1 MSYGVSSDLQYTELL
16 FDSAGT
22 TFSGQANS
30 PTNDWPFFYFTTKNF
45 DMAAI
50 KVLQMEIPNVF
61 DTVNSVNQTFIY
73 NNGVNNLITIAVGNP
88 TGAQLATALQTAISA
103 ISAGFTV
110 TWDSATL
117 KFTFTQ
123 ALAISWSLVFP
134 SKLTMYATLGFSVL
148 ETYTATGAASTI
160 VSPNIAQITGPY
172 YLNLNSRTAGP
183 FIECNSTDGAP
194 GGGINPTIC
203 RIPIDVNKGAVIF
216 YKDPTPDMWF
226 DFIGSRFQYLDFY
239 LTLGNDQNTVPLDM
253 KGAPWSIKLGVLTQ
267 RKAAGADR
275 AVQIGA

>member
-1 MSYGVSSDLQYTELL
+1 MSYGVDSTLQYTELL
-16 FDSAGT
+16 FDSPGT
-22 TFSGQANS
+22 TFSGQAG
-30 PTNDWPFFYFTTKNF
+30 TAVNDWPFYYFTTKNF

-50 KVLQMEIPNVF
+50 KVISMEIPNVF
-61 DTVNSVNQTFIY
+61 DTVNSVSRTFIY
-73 NNGVNNLITIAVGNP
+73 NNGADNTITIATGNP
-88 TGAQLATALQTAISA
+88 TGAQLATAIQSAISA
-103 ISAGFTV
+103 ISAGFTC

-123 ALAISWSLVFP
+123 ALAISWSLKFP

-148 ETYTATGAASTI
+148 GSYTATGAASTI
-160 VSPNIAQITGPY
+160 VSANIAQITGPY
-172 YLNLNSRTAGP
+172 YLQLNSRTAGP
-183 FIECNSTDGAP
+183 FIECNSTDGNP

-253 KGAPWSIKLGVLTQ
+253 KGSPWSIKLGVLTQ
-267 RKAAGADR
+267 RKVVGQGR